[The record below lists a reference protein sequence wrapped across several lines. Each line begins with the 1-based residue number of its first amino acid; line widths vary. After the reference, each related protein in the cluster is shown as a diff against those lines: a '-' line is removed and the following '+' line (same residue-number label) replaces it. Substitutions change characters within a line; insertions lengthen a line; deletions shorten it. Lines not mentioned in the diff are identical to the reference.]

1 MKSLKQ
7 KLKLKGWVKTGLI
20 IGVIYLLFIAYL
32 MLASN
37 RVEDL
42 DNYGDTKNSS
52 IVLVKESE

>member
-1 MKSLKQ
+1 MKE

-42 DNYGDTKNSS
+42 DNYGDTQNSS
-52 IVLVKESE
+52 IVLVKEMK

>member
-32 MLASN
+32 MFASN
-37 RVEDL
+37 RIEEL
-42 DNYGDTKNSS
+42 DNKGDTKNDS
-52 IVLVKESE
+52 IVLVNRGE

>member
-1 MKSLKQ
+1 MKE

-52 IVLVKESE
+52 IVLVKGSK